1 MFHVCHAHLA
11 VPCSLVVTYL
21 DRADL
26 LALLY
31 VMFSCIFVTIP
42 YGVLDPLWYYIASIP
57 DLCLLPYLL
66 GIFDFLAILAIFSNI
81 EKRIFS

>member
-1 MFHVCHAHLA
+1 MDPLFFVFHVCHAHLA

-42 YGVLDPLWYYIASIP
+42 YGVLDPLWYFIASIP

-66 GIFDFLAILAIFSNI
+66 GFFLICWLFWL
-81 EKRIFS
+81 FFLT

>member
-1 MFHVCHAHLA
+1 MDPLLFVFHVCHAHLA

-31 VMFSCIFVTIP
+31 VMFSCILSQSLMVSWIRCGIILHQFLIFAFSLTCCFFLFVG
-42 YGVLDPLWYYIASIP
+42 YFGY
-57 DLCLLPYLL
+57 
-66 GIFDFLAILAIFSNI
+66 FF
-81 EKRIFS
+81 